1 MKICVYGASSK
12 TIDKVY
18 TDVAEKI
25 GELIGEKGHT
35 LVFGGGASGV
45 MGATALGAKKSN
57 AKEIL
62 GIAPRF
68 FDVDGLLSPYCTDF
82 IYTEDMH
89 ERKKLFE
96 EISDA
101 FIIAPGGVGTYDE
114 LFELLTLKQLAVH
127 NKPIVILNV
136 NGCYDTL
143 YTLLEELI
151 KGNFMRDKSRVLY
164 EFVSTPEQ
172 AFDYIEN
179 YKPHDFSVTE
189 FKAIN
194 TDIKR

>member
-12 TIDKVY
+12 TIDSIY
-18 TDVAEKI
+18 TDAAERI
-25 GELIGEKGHT
+25 GELIGERNHT

-45 MGATALGAKKSN
+45 MGATALGAKNSK

-68 FDVDGLLSPYCTDF
+68 FDVDGLLSPCCTDF

-101 FIIAPGGVGTYDE
+101 FIIAPGGIGTYDE

-127 NKPIVILNV
+127 NKAIVILNV

-143 YTLLEELI
+143 YALLEELI
-151 KGNFMRDKSRVLY
+151 KGNFMKDKSRDIY
-164 EFVSTPEQ
+164 KFVTTPEE
-172 AFDYIEN
+172 AFEYIEN
-179 YKPHDFSVTE
+179 YKPLDLPVTA

>member
-45 MGATALGAKKSN
+45 MGATALGAKKSD

-127 NKPIVILNV
+127 NKAIVILNV

-143 YTLLEELI
+143 YALLEELI

-179 YKPHDFSVTE
+179 
-189 FKAIN
+189 
-194 TDIKR
+194 

>member
-89 ERKKLFE
+89 ERKNR
-96 EISDA
+96 
-101 FIIAPGGVGTYDE
+101 
-114 LFELLTLKQLAVH
+114 LL
-127 NKPIVILNV
+127 
-136 NGCYDTL
+136 
-143 YTLLEELI
+143 
-151 KGNFMRDKSRVLY
+151 
-164 EFVSTPEQ
+164 
-172 AFDYIEN
+172 
-179 YKPHDFSVTE
+179 
-189 FKAIN
+189 
-194 TDIKR
+194 

>member
-12 TIDKVY
+12 TIDKSY

-45 MGATALGAKKSN
+45 MGATAVGAKKSG

-68 FDVDGLLSPYCTDF
+68 FDVDGLLYPYCTDF
-82 IYTEDMH
+82 IYTDDMH

-127 NKPIVILNV
+127 NKAIVILNV
-136 NGCYDTL
+136 NGCYDSL
-143 YTLLEELI
+143 YTLLENLI
-151 KGNFMRDKSRVLY
+151 KGDFMKEKSRVLY

-179 YKPHDFSVTE
+179 YKPHDFPVTE

-194 TDIKR
+194 TDIKK